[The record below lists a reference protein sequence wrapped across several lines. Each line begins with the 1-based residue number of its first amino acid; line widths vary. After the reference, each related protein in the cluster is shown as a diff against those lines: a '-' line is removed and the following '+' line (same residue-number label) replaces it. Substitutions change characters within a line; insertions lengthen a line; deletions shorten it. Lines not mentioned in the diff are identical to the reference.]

1 MTSTVFVKF
10 SYEDRVSEEVP
21 IQVEL
26 DLTNN
31 TNREKLMNRLLKSNP
46 NITEVT
52 LLSWIMKLQ
61 ITEIEFDLTDDC
73 DEYIDTELLQDQLQ
87 SVYIGQFWN
96 VDDDLELVDLISDKS
111 GWCVNSINYKEI
123 KWTLHLEHWDITMC
137 Q

>member
-61 ITEIEFDLTDDC
+61 ITDIEFDLTDDC